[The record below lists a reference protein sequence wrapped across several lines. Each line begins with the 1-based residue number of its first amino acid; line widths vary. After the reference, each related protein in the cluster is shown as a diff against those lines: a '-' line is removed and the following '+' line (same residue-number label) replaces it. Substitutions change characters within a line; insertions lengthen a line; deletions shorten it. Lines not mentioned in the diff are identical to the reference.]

1 MATTKTD
8 PKLSVLTKGG
18 KQSQAYEGLT
28 REQLIEAYRIMYTS
42 RRIDDREILLKRQQ
56 KIFFQMSGAG
66 HEAIGVAAGM
76 TLKPGYDWFY
86 PYYRDR
92 ALCLALGAKPIEMF
106 LQAVGAA
113 DDPSSG
119 GRQMPSH
126 WGYKRLNIVTQ
137 SSPTGSQI
145 LQAVGCAEAGRYFSQ
160 HPRAAEIPG
169 TGSQLLAKD
178 ARNGAPTS
186 GIGPVDYRQFKDVT
200 FHGDEIAYVSLG
212 DGTSS
217 EGEFWE
223 AMNAAAL
230 SKLPVIFAVQ
240 DNGYAISVPVEVQTA
255 GGSISRLVSGFPNFH
270 FEEIDGTDPMASTA
284 AFQRAAQY
292 CREGHGAAF
301 VHAHVIRPYSHS
313 LSDDERLYRPDS
325 ERERDAARDPVSR
338 TQMFLLREGILDE
351 KGINELEK
359 KVEEE
364 LQLAVDQALEAL
376 PAAPESILK
385 YVYSPDLDPTSAA
398 FDTQAVVGPDSA
410 DGKKPAAK
418 TMADLINVTLRD
430 EMKRDER
437 IVIFGEDV
445 ADCSREEYLK
455 RKLVKG
461 KGGVFKLTFG
471 LQCEFGPDRVF
482 NSPLAEAA
490 IVGRATGMAT
500 RGLKPVVEIQFFDYI
515 WPAMM
520 QIRDE
525 LAVIR
530 WRSNNVFSCPVVIR
544 AAIGGYLTG
553 GAIYHSQCG
562 ESVFTH
568 IPGLRVVFP
577 SNALDAAGLLRTSIR
592 CDDPVLFLEH
602 KRLYRETY
610 GRAPYP
616 GPDYMIPFGKAKI
629 VHPGT
634 DLTVITYGAV
644 VPRALQAAQKLER
657 EHGVKVELIDLRC
670 LSPFD
675 WETIAAS
682 VGKTNRA
689 LVAYED
695 TLSWGYGA
703 EIAARIA
710 DQLFDQL
717 DAPVRRV
724 AAADTFVAYQP
735 ILEDAILPQANDLF
749 RAMKELAEY

>member
-8 PKLSVLTKGG
+8 PKLSVASG
-18 KQSQAYEGLT
+18 KKSRSYDGLT

-76 TLKPGYDWFY
+76 TLRPGYDWFY

-92 ALCLALGAKPIEMF
+92 AVCLALGAKPVEMF

-126 WGYKRLNIVTQ
+126 WGYKRLNVVTQ

-145 LQAVGCAEAGRYFSQ
+145 LQAVGCAEAGRYFAR
-160 HPRAAEIPG
+160 HPQAAQ
-169 TGSQLLAKD
+169 SS
-178 ARNGAPTS
+178 TS
-186 GIGPVDYRQFKDVT
+186 DSSVSADYRQFKDVT
-200 FHGDEIAYVSLG
+200 FHGDEVVYVSLG

-230 SKLPVIFAVQ
+230 SRLPVIFCVE

-270 FEEIDGTDPMASTA
+270 FEEIDGTDPLASYA
-284 AFQRAAQY
+284 AFQRAAKY
-292 CREGHGAAF
+292 CREGQGPAF

-364 LQLAVDQALEAL
+364 LQAAVDKALQAL
-376 PAAPESILK
+376 PPAPESVLQ
-385 YVYSPDLDPTSAA
+385 YVYSPDLDPTSAV
-398 FDTQAVVGPDSA
+398 FDTQALVGPDSA

-430 EMKRDER
+430 EMKPDER

-471 LQCEFGPDRVF
+471 LQCEFGNDRVF

-525 LAVIR
+525 LSVIR
-530 WRSNNVFSCPVVIR
+530 WRSNNGFSCPVVIR
-544 AAIGGYLTG
+544 VAIGGYLTG
-553 GAIYHSQCG
+553 GATYHSQCG

-577 SNALDAAGLLRTSIR
+577 SNAQDAAGLLRTAIR

-602 KRLYRETY
+602 KRLYRESF
-610 GRAPYP
+610 GRAAYP
-616 GPDYMIPFGKAKI
+616 GPDFMIPFGKAKI
-629 VHPGT
+629 VQPGT
-634 DLTVITYGAV
+634 DLTVFTYGAV
-644 VPRALQAAQKLER
+644 VPRALQAAQKIER
-657 EHGVKVELIDLRC
+657 ESGVKVEVIDLRC
-670 LSPFD
+670 LNPFD

-682 VGKTNRA
+682 VEKTNRV

-695 TLSWGYGA
+695 SLSWGYGA

-710 DQLFDQL
+710 DQLFDKL

>member
-1 MATTKTD
+1 MATIKTD
-8 PKLSVLTKGG
+8 PKLSVPGNAK
-18 KQSQAYEGLT
+18 KSQSHAGLSPD
-28 REQLIEAYRIMYTS
+28 QLIEAYRIMYTS

-66 HEAIGVAAGM
+66 HEAIGLAAGLA
-76 TLKPGYDWFY
+76 LKPRYDWFY

-92 ALCLALGAKPIEMF
+92 ALCLAVGVKPVEMF
-106 LQAVGAA
+106 LEAVGAA
-113 DDPSSG
+113 DDPASG

-126 WGYKRLNIVTQ
+126 WGNKPLNIVTQ
-137 SSPTGSQI
+137 SSPTGSQV
-145 LQAVGCAEAGRYFSQ
+145 LQAVGCAEAGRYFAR
-160 HPRAAEIPG
+160 HPKSAQKP
-169 TGSQLLAKD
+169 SPS
-178 ARNGAPTS
+178 GAP
-186 GIGPVDYRQFKDVT
+186 DYRQVKDVT
-200 FHGDEIAYVSLG
+200 FHGDEVTYVSLG
-212 DGTSS
+212 EGTTS

-223 AMNAAAL
+223 GMNAAAL
-230 SKLPVIFAVQ
+230 NKLPVIFCIQ
-240 DNGYAISVPVEVQTA
+240 DNGYAISVPIEMQTA

-270 FEEIDGTDPMASTA
+270 FEEVDGTDTVASCA
-284 AFQRAAQY
+284 AFRRAAQY
-292 CREGHGAAF
+292 CREGQGPAF

-325 ERERDAARDPVSR
+325 EREIDAARDPVSLL
-338 TQMFLLREGILDE
+338 QMLLLREGILDE
-351 KGINELEK
+351 KGINQLEK

-364 LQLAVDQALEAL
+364 LQVAVDEAL
-376 PAAPESILK
+376 AALPPAPESILQ
-385 YVYSPDLDPTSAA
+385 YVYSPDLDPTSAV
-398 FDTQAVVGPDSA
+398 FDTEPIAAPDSA
-410 DGKKPAAK
+410 DGKQPAPK
-418 TMADLINVTLRD
+418 TMADLINATLHG

-455 RKLVKG
+455 NKQVKG

-471 LQCEFGPDRVF
+471 LQNEFGPDRVF

-530 WRSNNVFSCPVVIR
+530 WRSNNTFSCPLVIR
-544 AAIGGYLTG
+544 VAIGGYLTG

-562 ESVFTH
+562 ESTFTH

-577 SNALDAAGLLRTSIR
+577 CNALDAAGLLRTAIR

-610 GRAPYP
+610 GRAPDP
-616 GPDYMIPFGKAKI
+616 GPDYMVPFGKAKI
-629 VHPGT
+629 VNAGT
-634 DLTVITYGAV
+634 DLTVVTYGAV

-670 LSPFD
+670 LNPFD
-675 WETIAAS
+675 WDTIAAS
-682 VGKTNRA
+682 VTKTSRV

-724 AAADTFVAYQP
+724 AATDTFVAYQP